1 MALHE
6 PSARVVCR
14 ECEDQV
20 AASRQNSNVT
30 ACRVGKCEAGG
41 CAIPDVVT
49 STDDVKVM
57 AVRMDGMRK
66 LDDAGGLNPLVVP
79 LL

>member
-1 MALHE
+1 MAVHE

-14 ECEDQV
+14 DCEDQV
-20 AASRQNSNVT
+20 ATSRQSSNVT
-30 ACRVGKCEAGG
+30 VCRVGKCEAGG
-41 CAIPDVVT
+41 SAIPDVVT

-57 AVRMDGMRK
+57 AVRMDGMTK
-66 LDDAGGLNPLVVP
+66 LDDAGGLNSPVVP

>member
-1 MALHE
+1 MAGHE

-14 ECEDQV
+14 ECEDQ
-20 AASRQNSNVT
+20 AAAIRRSSNVT
-30 ACRVGKCEAGG
+30 ACRVGKCEAGDS
-41 CAIPDVVT
+41 AIPDVVT

-66 LDDAGGLNPLVVP
+66 LDDADGLNPPVVP